1 MADDERRRLLK
12 RIEALE
18 EASAA
23 IQREL
28 ASVKDAVEGLTEEP
42 SGQPARET
50 EPAASLLPRIAR
62 FVLRAG
68 YAITWGS
75 VGIFIAAGLLGY

>member
-23 IQREL
+23 IRREL

-50 EPAASLLPRIAR
+50 EPAASLLPCSPSLSSTRSC
-62 FVLRAG
+62 VL
-68 YAITWGS
+68 TT
-75 VGIFIAAGLLGY
+75 

>member
-50 EPAASLLPRIAR
+50 KPAFSGRVAAAAKEKGPGDSAAEEAREEPGGR
-62 FVLRAG
+62 F
-68 YAITWGS
+68 
-75 VGIFIAAGLLGY
+75 